1 MDPYLGPVAGALL
14 AAFAAGLALGVVR
27 LRRLSLEWW
36 RRRFATSPGDAP
48 AVTAGEDDDT
58 LDSAT
63 APPVFGALALCALV
77 ALLGV
82 GGAAGGER
90 FFSAVN
96 APSPV
101 FVHAPPTWAGLAAR
115 ASALVLVAGLAFLLT
130 LAAALAVSLFDRAL
144 AGLLARFVPTG
155 SRAPED
161 ETLDVPALLSVARG
175 PGEPFGVG
183 FASIVLFASTVF
195 AFAAL
200 LVTAAGGPS
209 PVPAVAIALLAVP
222 VAYAAAAE
230 RSNRPEAARLRRDA
244 ALRQLAVAP
253 VWAAALVFAPA
264 PWALVALA
272 LAGALALPGAP
283 ARAGSFL
290 PPWGGD
296 AAEPNPVVRTLSRV
310 AHGAWI
316 VILAALPILAVGSRP
331 ATLAATALLVARVGL
346 AVIALLAARAL
357 VRRFVLP
364 APVSAT
370 VATAEAA

>member
-14 AAFAAGLALGVVR
+14 AAFVAGLALGVVR

-36 RRRFATSPGDAP
+36 RRRLVQARGDA
-48 AVTAGEDDDT
+48 ATVVTPDDDEVA
-58 LDSAT
+58 LDPAT
-63 APPVFGALALCALV
+63 APPVFGALALIALV

-82 GGAAGGER
+82 AGAAGGSQ
-90 FFSAVN
+90 FFAAAN

-101 FVHAPPTWAGLAAR
+101 LVHAPPTWAALVAR
-115 ASALVLVAGLAFLLT
+115 ASTLLLIASLGFLLT
-130 LAAALAVSLFDRAL
+130 LAAALAVSLLDRAIVR
-144 AGLLARFVPTG
+144 LLARFVPAG
-155 SRAPED
+155 SRAPDD
-161 ETLDVPALLSVARG
+161 EALDMPALLSVARG

-195 AFAAL
+195 AFGAL
-200 LVTAAGGPS
+200 LVGLGGGPS

-253 VWAAALVFAPA
+253 VWIGALVFAPA
-264 PWALVALA
+264 PWALVAFA
-272 LAGALALPGAP
+272 LAGVLALPGAP
-283 ARAGSFL
+283 ARAGSFA

-316 VILAALPILAVGSRP
+316 VILAALPIVMIPPEAGALRGSMLLALRIV
-331 ATLAATALLVARVGL
+331 VAV
-346 AVIALLAARAL
+346 VALLAARAL

-364 APVSAT
+364 SPTASAPVQ
-370 VATAEAA
+370 AA

>member
-14 AAFAAGLALGVVR
+14 ASFAAGLALGVVR

-36 RRRFATSPGDAP
+36 RRRIAQARGDSTDAATP
-48 AVTAGEDDDT
+48 DDDEAA

-63 APPVFGALALCALV
+63 APPVFGALALVALV

-82 GGAAGGER
+82 AGAAGGSH
-90 FFSAVN
+90 FFSAATV
-96 APSPV
+96 PSPV
-101 FVHAPPTWAGLAAR
+101 IVHAPPTWT
-115 ASALVLVAGLAFLLT
+115 ALVARVSTLLLVGGLAFLLT
-130 LAAALAVSLFDRAL
+130 LAAALAVSLLDRAIARLL
-144 AGLLARFVPTG
+144 AGFVPAG
-155 SRAPED
+155 SRAPDD
-161 ETLDVPALLSVARG
+161 EALDVPALLSVARG

-195 AFAAL
+195 AFGALLAAL
-200 LVTAAGGPS
+200 GGGPS

-253 VWAAALVFAPA
+253 VWIGALVFAPA
-264 PWALVALA
+264 PWALVAFA
-272 LAGALALPGAP
+272 FAGVLALPGAP
-283 ARAGSFL
+283 ARAGSFA

-316 VILAALPILAVGSRP
+316 VILVAMPIVAVSSRP
-331 ATLAATALLVARVGL
+331 ATLAAVGL
-346 AVIALLAARAL
+346 LAGRIVLAVVALLAARAL

-364 APVSAT
+364 SLTASAPVQ
-370 VATAEAA
+370 AA